1 MKWFSALLMPIN
13 FDVNCVMQQGEPI
26 PFLVDIS
33 SSVQEVAQKPK
44 ILHLHG
50 MMGSIHFNH
59 QET

>member
-1 MKWFSALLMPIN
+1 MPIN